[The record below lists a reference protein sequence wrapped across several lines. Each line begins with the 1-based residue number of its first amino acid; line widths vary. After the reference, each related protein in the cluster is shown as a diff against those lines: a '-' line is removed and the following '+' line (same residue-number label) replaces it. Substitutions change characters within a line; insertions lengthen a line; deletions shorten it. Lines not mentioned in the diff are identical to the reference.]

1 MTIPTL
7 INKTNKQEYVS
18 RLKKTYSTLSQ
29 VTQKI
34 IAEEGNP
41 RADIGGWANSYE
53 NVFDIYKK
61 YLSVAKECKV
71 GTTCSDKS
79 YLQFNGNSFKNFS
92 NTRNVL
98 VLSDGTLFSISGS
111 DSPSS
116 DCSNSVAGSTDF
128 CLGMYVDIN
137 GEKGP
142 NFVGRDTFAFV
153 LKENGLFPMGCDTGG
168 SCSKTSAGWGCA
180 CKVIRENAMNY

>member
-7 INKTNKQEYVS
+7 INKTNNQEAVS
-18 RLKKTYSTLSQ
+18 RLKKTYSALSQ
-29 VTQKI
+29 ATNKI
-34 IAEEGNP
+34 ISDNGLP

-53 NVFDIYKK
+53 NVFDLYKK

-92 NTRNVL
+92 STRNVL

-116 DCSNSVAGSTDF
+116 DCSNSVAGSKNF

-153 LKENGLFPMGCDTGG
+153 LKENGLYPAGCDIDNLCNNSHPGY
-168 SCSKTSAGWGCA
+168 A
-180 CKVIRENAMNY
+180 CTCNVIRENAMNY